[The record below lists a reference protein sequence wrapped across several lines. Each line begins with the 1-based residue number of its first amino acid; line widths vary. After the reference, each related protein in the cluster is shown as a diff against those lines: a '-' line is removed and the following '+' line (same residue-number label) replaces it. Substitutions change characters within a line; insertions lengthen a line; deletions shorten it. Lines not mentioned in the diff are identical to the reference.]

1 MNMNLFEEIEEKYIE
16 CFDKVRLHTIIIGS
30 GEPIILLHGF
40 PDFWYGWKDIIIGLK
55 DSYKLIVPDTRG
67 INLSDKPED
76 EKSYTTDILVEDI
89 KILSEKLNLGK
100 FTLVG
105 HDWGG
110 AIAWAFGHKHP
121 TLLKK
126 LIILNAP
133 HPKVFTNKIQ
143 TNAKQR
149 RSSGYIFQLLKPGG
163 EQSLLKNDMMG
174 LKAAVF
180 GTTRNKNAFTEE
192 DKQKYIEAWSRPNSI
207 LCGVNYYRASRYT
220 KEPAGIIEVPTL
232 VIHGMKDN
240 FIRPVIL
247 EGLDEYVED
256 LTIVKADN
264 ASHWVMHDEP
274 ALVNSSIKE
283 FLIN

>member
-1 MNMNLFEEIEEKYIE
+1 MIMSLFEEMEEKYIE
-16 CFDKVRLHTIIIGS
+16 CFDKVRLHTIITGS

-55 DSYKLIVPDTRG
+55 DSYKLIMPDTRG

-76 EKSYTTDILVEDI
+76 VKSYATDILVEDI
-89 KILSEKLNLGK
+89 RILSEKLNLGK

-110 AIAWAFGHKHP
+110 AIAWAFGYKHP

-143 TNAKQR
+143 KNAKQR

-163 EQSLLKNDMMG
+163 EQGLLKNDMMG

-180 GTTRNKNAFTEE
+180 GTARNRNAFTEI
-192 DKQKYIEAWSRPNSI
+192 DKQKYIEAWSQPNSI
-207 LCGVNYYRASRYT
+207 LCGVNYYRASRFT
-220 KEPAGIIEVPTL
+220 QEPAGIIKVPTL

-240 FIRPVIL
+240 FIRPVTL

-274 ALVNSSIKE
+274 ELVNSSIRE
-283 FLIN
+283 FLTN